1 LLDYNELREKIMA
14 ALIEEVSGA
23 VRTSGPRERGDRV
36 NYQANVLRLPSLFG
50 AMTWANYSPLV
61 LFSSL

>member
-1 LLDYNELREKIMA
+1 MA